1 MAVRPRESAAA
12 MHVAVVSDDRLFA
25 DGLMHII
32 AADDSAVV
40 VESAIDADVA
50 LVDGRTDRAF
60 AYCAELVGEYGPSVV
75 FVAAPDD
82 DDWASAAL
90 DSGARGILVKSSSAD
105 DLMTAIRAV
114 YAGLIWARRRVLAAR
129 IDYLTGATVQR
140 RSAEL
145 VLERRLSAREREV
158 FRYAAAGLGNKE
170 LAGRLA
176 ISEATV
182 KVHLTH
188 IFQKLGLRGR
198 AELAAAFH
206 GVISPAH

>member
-1 MAVRPRESAAA
+1 M
-12 MHVAVVSDDRLFA
+12 AVVSDDRLFT
-25 DGLMHII
+25 DGLNHII
-32 AADDSAVV
+32 SADDTAVV
-40 VESAIDADVA
+40 VDSAIDADIA
-50 LVDGRTDRAF
+50 LVDSRTDRAF
-60 AYCAELVGEYGPSVV
+60 AYCVELVGEYSPSVI

-90 DSGARGILVKSSSAD
+90 DAGARGILVKSSSAGD
-105 DLMTAIRAV
+105 MMMAV
-114 YAGLIWARRRVLAAR
+114 HAVNAGLIWARRRVLAAR

-140 RSAEL
+140 RSTEL
-145 VLERRLSAREREV
+145 ILERRLSARECEV

-170 LAGRLA
+170 VAGRLA

-188 IFQKLGLRGR
+188 IFQKLGVRGR

-206 GVISPAH
+206 GVISPA